1 LIRQGVK
8 KKLIIRAVRMAR
20 AVLKVIYLKTLK
32 AENVV
37 WSG

>member
-1 LIRQGVK
+1 MT
-8 KKLIIRAVRMAR
+8 RAVRIAR

-32 AENVV
+32 TEKEV